1 MSDRALTAPS
11 GDANSPG
18 YVQVSVDPSGNVG
31 IWTREP
37 MTLAHVHS
45 DEPSRPATVH
55 ASGKTAALSFT
66 DQRKGLAWDSGVAG
80 ERWELRGE
88 QRTARLWTP
97 STGDVARFE
106 HNGAVTLPGKLA
118 CAAVEQTSTRTL
130 KRDVQPLSSAHDAE
144 ALLSQLQP
152 VSFRWRRDPSDE
164 QAGFIAE
171 DVPELVAGE
180 GTVSISALVAVLT
193 QVVKEQAKTIETQ
206 GESIARH
213 ERELGELR
221 ALISQPGAA
230 VAVAQPND

>member
-80 ERWELRGE
+80 ERWELRSE

-106 HNGAVTLPGKLA
+106 HNGAVTLPGTTSRPV
-118 CAAVEQTSTRTL
+118 CATIRRTSRTVMTVATPASVPMTESRIL
-130 KRDVQPLSSAHDAE
+130 QNQYGGRTMKTTSCRLS
-144 ALLSQLQP
+144 P
-152 VSFRWRRDPSDE
+152 VATFKFSGQKVSLWTSF
-164 QAGFIAE
+164 
-171 DVPELVAGE
+171 
-180 GTVSISALVAVLT
+180 
-193 QVVKEQAKTIETQ
+193 
-206 GESIARH
+206 
-213 ERELGELR
+213 
-221 ALISQPGAA
+221 
-230 VAVAQPND
+230 